1 MTEKRIF
8 KIKVIF
14 CYNFLITLQICF
26 SWQDKDVADKN
37 VEVIVSAALTWQGVV
52 SVKRTSKKKCTIP
65 FLIKFSN
72 MTQLQH

>member
-8 KIKVIF
+8 KMKVIF

-26 SWQDKDVADKN
+26 SWKDKDVADKN

-52 SVKRTSKKKCTIP
+52 SVKRTSKEKCTIT